1 MTATLRTIRSL
12 SRSIAPWAF
21 TVLCAVVSPCVQA
34 QRTAE
39 LTYKARIIGALGTA
53 QEKWILEALLA
64 QAPGCDISI
73 DPALAQ
79 AKIRSTTPLVPGELN
94 AMLQPHGVQLELT
107 SVTNGEG
114 TELRMASMPVYINTG
129 DPVADQ
135 ANYESALQAWMKGMQ
150 KDGPQSTDGQ

>member
-1 MTATLRTIRSL
+1 MTATLRPHVTHFRAV
-12 SRSIAPWAF
+12 APW
-21 TVLCAVVSPCVQA
+21 VLALLLAVLAPCAIA
-34 QRTAE
+34 QRPAE
-39 LTYKARIIGALGTA
+39 LTYKARVTGTIGTA
-53 QEKWILEALLA
+53 QEKWILEAVLA
-64 QAPGCDISI
+64 QAPGSVVSI
-73 DPALAQ
+73 DAALAQ
-79 AKIRSTTPLVPGELN
+79 AKLRTTTPLDPGELN

-114 TELRMASMPVYINTG
+114 TELRMAIMPVYINTG